1 MWHPLLLGAELDP
14 LPTSI
19 IHAPPWLNNIK
30 QLIHYLVSKP
40 YHFTMVEAVEPF
52 KLHPTSMS
60 HTYIRCVG
68 GTFSCCGWAYGCT
81 HIPYRYHHRYLPRFE
96 RIGWN
101 PCPWLCMCSN
111 HATML
116 WVRLYLY
123 QSTFRTA
130 SHIHFIHIY
139 EVCKVQASST
149 VVDGHMAVHSHYYHH
164 RMFSQIWKSWL

>member
-1 MWHPLLLGAELDP
+1 MMNPYPYTYTQHKMCGKNFIYALHECDIHCCWAQSLTHCLPALFMPLHDKRISNNW
-14 LPTSI
+14 SI
-19 IHAPPWLNNIK
+19 
-30 QLIHYLVSKP
+30 YLVSKP
-40 YHFTMVEAVEPF
+40 FHFTMVEAVEPF

-81 HIPYRYHHRYLPRFE
+81 QIPYHYHHRYLPRFE

-130 SHIHFIHIY
+130 SHIHFIHI
-139 EVCKVQASST
+139 
-149 VVDGHMAVHSHYYHH
+149 
-164 RMFSQIWKSWL
+164 